1 MAVSKGQGEQKNS
14 SLATKG
20 KKMEDYKREELEEL
34 EKEYNAIQQSEE
46 MESYLYGRKLDRYG
60 FSPYELYR

>member
-1 MAVSKGQGEQKNS
+1 
-14 SLATKG
+14 
-20 KKMEDYKREELEEL
+20 MEDYRREELENL
-34 EKEYNAIQQSEE
+34 EKERDAIEQTKE